1 MKKVSLWGAAGKV
14 LIVLLA
20 IVYLIPLYI
29 AIVNSFKPYKDIVKN
44 PLALPTKF
52 TFDNFS
58 EAYRLMHI
66 QQLYVNS
73 VFITTI
79 SVLLLIMVCSMTAY
93 IIAKRK
99 NPGYRF
105 IYIFILCGIM
115 VPSQMVLIPSIKTL
129 QYLHLMNS
137 FEGLFL
143 FYVGTYFSLGVFF
156 YVEFIKTIPNSIEE
170 SGVMDGAG
178 TFTIFFKLIFP
189 LLKPC
194 TATVLIFIGTWI
206 WNEFLPPM
214 YILGSNHGRTITT
227 GIYNAVGQYTTQWNL
242 VFASVIFAAL
252 PIIILYLFMQKLFI
266 KGLTAGAVKG

>member
-1 MKKVSLWGAAGKV
+1 MKVSLWGSAGKL
-14 LIVLLA
+14 LIVVFS
-20 IVYLIPLYI
+20 IIYLIPLYI
-29 AIVNSFKPYKDIVKN
+29 ALVNSIKPYEDIVKN
-44 PLALPTKF
+44 PLALPRKIY
-52 TFDNFS
+52 FDNFIQ
-58 EAYRLMHI
+58 AYKLMHI
-66 QQLYVNS
+66 QQLYLNS
-73 VFITTI
+73 VFITTV
-79 SVLLLIMVCSMTAY
+79 SVLLLVITCSMTAF

-99 NPGYRF
+99 KRF
-105 IYIFILCGIM
+105 YLFLYVFILCGIM

-129 QYLHLMNS
+129 QFVHLLNT